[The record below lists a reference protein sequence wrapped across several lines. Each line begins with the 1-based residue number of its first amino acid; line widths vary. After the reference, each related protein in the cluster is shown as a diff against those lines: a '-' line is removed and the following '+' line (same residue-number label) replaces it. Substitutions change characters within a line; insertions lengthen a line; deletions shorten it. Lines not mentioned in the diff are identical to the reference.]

1 MVEGVRYLPR
11 PMFPFIVYYLRLR
24 AARKAPFTCPQ
35 CERDLTTGPETG
47 DAGGVR
53 LDKAAS

>member
-1 MVEGVRYLPR
+1 MVEGVRNLPK

-35 CERDLTTGPETG
+35 CERELTMSLDTSP
-47 DAGGVR
+47 DATR
-53 LDKAAS
+53 LDKAS